1 MQRKVLK
8 VENDF
13 CIKLNSFFR
22 SEKKLLFVDCK
33 NLNNFRFLIENME
46 KYDYRVTDIFSNV
59 TQQEHL
65 LFLIREQQN
74 PDRHLNEYY
83 HFVVTGRHLEGVF
96 NLLPLGKQFVTAVNT
111 IKNLFRSNE
120 QSFKTQ
126 ILNIL
131 NRIGTNIAI
140 MIYFNEDITR
150 ELKFIIDD
158 LCSDES
164 FKSKFIIIFD
174 GQNNQN
180 HNLIQFANS
189 SNCYYDKLK
198 ISYNTQQLQEFFP
211 MLSVD
216 KLKLLME
223 ATGEDIS
230 EMISI
235 YKDCS
240 EIIDTEASK
249 LESVIQ
255 DALRLNYSDESQKVL
270 GIAAH
275 LFRKFTSE
283 DIQSI
288 AQHAAIEENYDT
300 IKRVLEATYEKGLID
315 CTENEYWF
323 LTEYIKKAFANLQ
336 SNYSIIFH
344 TAIAKYLAQ
353 TRPFDYRLR
362 TLHWELAGNKKEG
375 QNMIAMEFC
384 NMCHFF
390 KHDSNDVTM
399 RFSEAF
405 NQDIKTELLS
415 IYENIRLGN
424 YTAAR
429 NSYNLLRKTDNDIL
443 QQEAIYLTTLFDWK
457 DRDYD
462 MLTYNN
468 NQLLTITQNKDS
480 EPEFVILAK
489 MLELSIVS
497 NTGSFNEK
505 NAKTPFAIFNEIR
518 KNIEKYNHI
527 DALFLKNVLYR
538 KSNSA
543 LARGMAKDKVA
554 ESFEY
559 FSDRKELYLNEYFK
573 VCINYLAILIQSFD
587 KKVYNTSTNKDT
599 HDDPFIL
606 AKSIQQDISC
616 SQSEIIRYY
625 FLNNYLIA
633 KFLCAPNE
641 LQEDEF
647 TKLITDSEY
656 LNIDDKTLFTL
667 NVGTFFAY
675 LGKFDEARKLWL
687 KAEKMI
693 DSKDDYFDYIIKS
706 NIMVCDLCQGNRI
719 SDEVPAIPAL
729 FIKDSELYQYIR
741 FRNKLIKDL
750 AQDKQ
755 AQIANIQK
763 TFLEKFSEKFNN
775 GNLYLYSL
783 PFLYSDVQ
791 FWSDN

>member
-1 MQRKVLK
+1 MQREVLK
-8 VENDF
+8 VEKDF
-13 CIKLNSFFR
+13 CIKLNYFLGSK
-22 SEKKLLFVDCK
+22 KKLLFVDCK
-33 NLNNFRFLIENME
+33 NLNNFRFLIDNME
-46 KYDYRVTDIFSNV
+46 KDDYRVTDIFSNV
-59 TQQEHL
+59 TKQEHL

-74 PDRHLNEYY
+74 PDKHLNEYY
-83 HFVVTGRHLEGVF
+83 HFVVTDRHYEGVF
-96 NLLPLGKQFVTAVNT
+96 NLLPLGKQFVTVVNT
-111 IKNLFRSNE
+111 IRNLFRSNE

-126 ILNIL
+126 MLNIL

-140 MIYFNEDITR
+140 MIYFNEDITQ
-150 ELKFIIDD
+150 ELKYTINE
-158 LCSDES
+158 LCSDDS
-164 FKSKFIIIFD
+164 FKSKFIIIYD
-174 GQNNQN
+174 GKNNQN
-180 HNLIQFANS
+180 KNLIQFANS
-189 SNCYYDKLK
+189 SNRYHDKLK
-198 ISYNTQQLQEFFP
+198 ISYNTQQLKKFFP
-211 MLSVD
+211 MLPVA
-216 KLKLLME
+216 KLQLLVQ
-223 ATGEDIS
+223 ATNEDIS
-230 EMISI
+230 EMLYI
-235 YKDCS
+235 YNDCS
-240 EIIDTEASK
+240 EKINTEANK

-255 DALRLNYSDESQKVL
+255 EALRVKYSDESQKVL

-275 LFRKFTSE
+275 LFRQFTAE
-283 DIQSI
+283 DIQGI
-288 AQHAAIEENYDT
+288 AQHASMAENYDT
-300 IKRVLEATYEKGLID
+300 IKRILEDTYDKGLID

-336 SNYSIIFH
+336 SNYSITFH

-353 TRPFDYRLR
+353 MRPFDYRLR
-362 TLHWELAGNKKEG
+362 ALHWGLAGNKKEE

-390 KHDSNDVTM
+390 KHDSNDITK

-405 NQDIKTELLS
+405 NQDITTELLS

-429 NSYNLLRKTDNDIL
+429 YMYNLLRITDNEIL

-457 DRDYD
+457 DRNYD
-462 MLTYNN
+462 MVTYNN
-468 NQLLTITQNKDS
+468 NQLSTITQNKDC

-497 NTGSFNEK
+497 NSGSFNK
-505 NAKTPFAIFNEIR
+505 NNAKTPFAIFNEIR
-518 KNIEKYNHI
+518 KTIEKYNHI
-527 DALFLKNVLYR
+527 DALYLKNVLYR

-543 LARGMAKDKVA
+543 LTLGMAKYKVG
-554 ESFEY
+554 ESFDY
-559 FSDRKELYLNEYFK
+559 FSDRKELYSSEYFR

-587 KKVYNTSTNKDT
+587 IQEYNTSTNKDT
-599 HDDPFIL
+599 HYDPLKL
-606 AKSIQQDISC
+606 ANIIQQDISY
-616 SQSEIIRYY
+616 SQSEIIQYY

-633 KFLCAPNE
+633 KFFCAPNE

-656 LNIDDKTLFTL
+656 LNLEDKTLLTM
-667 NVGTFFAY
+667 NVGTFFAC

-687 KAEKMI
+687 DALKMN
-693 DSKDDYFDYIIKS
+693 DSQDDYFDYIIKS
-706 NIMVCDLCQGNRI
+706 NIMVCDLCQGNSI

-729 FIKDSELYQYIR
+729 FIKDSELYQYIK

-783 PFLYSDVQ
+783 PFLFSDVQ